1 MYAYTKRPFQFVF
14 LQLQIWKSV
23 GWWPMAL
30 CGGLYGVVH
39 EIKSRDSNGAKEKAF
54 KRRFVDYASKKLQS
68 EVSVIS
74 SECRVQVRQ

>member
-39 EIKSRDSNGAKEKAF
+39 EIKRRDSNGAKEKAF
-54 KRRFVDYASKKLQS
+54 KRKFVDYASKKLQS